1 MRGPSRDEPETT
13 RGNGSS
19 DPTPGRG
26 DCVVIDASPAPGR
39 RSGRDA
45 REKQGWLTGLE
56 PATPRITIGGN
67 VVLSAAGARVTS
79 LTPDACAAACAKSPA
94 DAPVVPAA
102 GSPDRLDIVARAVA
116 LVASMPLS
124 DADRAGV
131 LDRVIEQLSTPAIPP
146 RVGSVSRGVENE
158 KPLA

>member
-1 MRGPSRDEPETT
+1 MRWPSRDEPEAS
-13 RGNGSS
+13 GGCGSS

-26 DCVVIDASPAPGR
+26 DCVVIDASPAPSTT
-39 RSGRDA
+39 SGGIA
-45 REKQGWLTGLE
+45 GETKGWLTGLE

-67 VVLSAAGARVTS
+67 VVLTPASTRVTS
-79 LTPDACAAACAKSPA
+79 STPDACAAACAKSPA

-131 LDRVIEQLSTPAIPP
+131 LDRVIEQLSIAAYPA
-146 RVGSVSRGVENE
+146 
-158 KPLA
+158 